1 MFTVFS
7 SLGQQMK
14 MLLLLCVFAA
24 VPVACTPCD
33 LDSTARTE
41 EGKKAVLLIVLGEGG
56 GINGKWE
63 GHTIAGD
70 GAVYAWSGR
79 GARENEH
86 EVGRMPAD
94 TMCALWDAVKILS
107 TVPPVDSS
115 GSLVRF
121 LSVTRQDSTRKY
133 SWRPQLGRNLPNSSY
148 KEIYDRCSAA
158 ITQSVAQTD
167 TTTPSTK

>member
-1 MFTVFS
+1 
-7 SLGQQMK
+7 MK

-41 EGKKAVLLIVLGEGG
+41 EGKRVVLRIVLGEGG
-56 GINGKWE
+56 GIIGKWE
-63 GHTIAGD
+63 GHTITGD

-79 GARENEH
+79 GVRDDEH
-86 EVGRMPAD
+86 EVGRLPAD
-94 TMCALWDAVKILS
+94 TMCALWDAAKTLS
-107 TVPPVDSS
+107 TVPQVDSS

-121 LSVTRQDSTRKY
+121 LSVTMQGSTRKF
-133 SWRPQLGRNLPNSSY
+133 SWRPQLGRDMPKSPY
-148 KEIYDRCSAA
+148 QEIYDRCNAA
-158 ITQSVAQTD
+158 IDHSMNPKD